1 MFIFVQAC
9 FPKMAIFPSA
19 DIDAVDFV
27 QAGFPK
33 MAIFVQACFP

>member
-1 MFIFVQAC
+1 MFIFVQAVLPKMAIFVQAC

-27 QAGFPK
+27 QAGFP
-33 MAIFVQACFP
+33 